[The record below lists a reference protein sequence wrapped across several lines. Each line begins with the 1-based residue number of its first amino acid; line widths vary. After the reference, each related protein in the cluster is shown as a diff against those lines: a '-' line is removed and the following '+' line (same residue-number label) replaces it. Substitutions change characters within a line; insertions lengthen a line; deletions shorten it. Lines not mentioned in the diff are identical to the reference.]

1 MRSTEAGMLFP
12 VLGFTPDGD
21 IWGFADLN
29 TLTSCGPLTLKDNLQ
44 LDLELVDSSGRRW
57 VVRSI
62 RRMGRGRPLFP
73 GLLLDLLAT
82 PQSRIEQEV
91 EELSPLTFEEIQAR
105 AIAAV
110 ELTSDNYCADDERD
124 EILVPLLDQVR
135 AASDVAQI
143 HELLGL
149 DSFMGY

>member
-1 MRSTEAGMLFP
+1 MMFP

-21 IWGFADLN
+21 IWGFPDLN
-29 TLTSCGPLTLKDNLQ
+29 TLTSCGPMTLKKDMQ
-44 LDLELVDSSGRRW
+44 VGMELVASDGRRW
-57 VVRSI
+57 VVRSV
-62 RRMGRGRPLFP
+62 RRLGRGEP
-73 GLLLDLLAT
+73 LLLWLVSAVLST
-82 PQSRIEQEV
+82 RQSRIEQEL
-91 EELSPLTFEEIQAR
+91 EALPPLSLEEIKAR

-110 ELTSDNYCADDERD
+110 ELTSENYCAEDERE
-124 EILVPLLDQVR
+124 EILVPLLGQVR

>member
-1 MRSTEAGMLFP
+1 MRSTEADMLFP

-29 TLTSCGPLTLKDNLQ
+29 TLTSCGPMTLKKNLQ
-44 LDLELVDSSGRRW
+44 HDMELVDSNGRRW
-57 VVRSI
+57 IVRSI
-62 RRMGRGRPLFP
+62 RRLGRGRPLFP

-82 PQSRIEQEV
+82 PQSRIEQELD
-91 EELSPLTFEEIQAR
+91 ELSPLTFEEIKAR

-110 ELTSDNYCADDERD
+110 ELTSEYYCAEDERE

-135 AASDVAQI
+135 AASDVAEI

>member
-1 MRSTEAGMLFP
+1 MKSTEADMQFP

-29 TLTSCGPLTLKDNLQ
+29 TLTSCGPLTLKENLQ
-44 LDLELVDSSGRRW
+44 LDLQLVDSSGRRW

-62 RRMGRGRPLFP
+62 RRLGRGRPMFP
-73 GLLLDLLAT
+73 GLLLDLLST
-82 PQSRIEQEV
+82 PQSRIEQEID
-91 EELSPLTFEEIQAR
+91 ELSPLTLEEIKAR

-110 ELTSDNYCADDERD
+110 ELTSDDYCAEDERE
-124 EILVPLLDQVR
+124 EILVPLLEQVR
-135 AASDVAQI
+135 TASNVAQI